1 VIQAVVTLALFG
13 VVGCLG
19 WILVRPRLRRARGEH
34 GAYKAALAALPAPYR
49 PRRPPTRDAA
59 IMVPLLLGS
68 LLLAVLEPHV
78 LTIALA
84 LTVLAVSMIRRERI
98 ERRRRQWIRTDLRQ
112 RAPSLTSQ
120 EHSEL
125 TRNLQRVYTPHDV
138 RELVRDLR
146 PPHDQ

>member
-1 VIQAVVTLALFG
+1 M
-13 VVGCLG
+13 
-19 WILVRPRLRRARGEH
+19 
-34 GAYKAALAALPAPYR
+34 AA
-49 PRRPPTRDAA
+49 
-59 IMVPLLLGS
+59 LLLGS
-68 LLLAVLEPHV
+68 LLLVVLEPHV

-84 LTVLAVSMIRRERI
+84 LTVMAVSMIRRERI

-125 TRNLQRVYTPHDV
+125 TRNLQRVYTPHHF
-138 RELVRDLR
+138 RELARDLR